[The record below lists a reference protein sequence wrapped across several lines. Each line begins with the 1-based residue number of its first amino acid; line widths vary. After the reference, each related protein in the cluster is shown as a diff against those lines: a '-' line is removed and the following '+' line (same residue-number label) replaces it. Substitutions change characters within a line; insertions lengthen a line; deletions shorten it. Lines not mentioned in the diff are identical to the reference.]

1 MRAGN
6 VMVHATNA
14 LLLWLLLRRLLSPT
28 RTLLSASIAGL
39 WAVMAVNSEPVLWI
53 SGRFDPLT
61 VTVALGC
68 MLANRLR
75 SVWGTVFVVLLAT
88 CGLFIKETFMG
99 WLPLLFLDDV
109 WLLGRHPKQSIGKAI
124 GLAVVIGL
132 NLVVRQAV
140 GIPSL
145 SVVAETGLATLAQS
159 HLFTFVTLVPRAFIP
174 MALDPFHPY
183 APLPLGSNIVVGVL
197 LAGLTGWFG
206 WRGLRKESK
215 PYQKI
220 SAFGWGWLVLG
231 LFPASL
237 TGPNLFMIGDR
248 YAYLPCL
255 GLIMVVFAEASAA
268 LERLRRLSTKARW
281 FAGAVVAVAIV
292 GQSWALIRRIPD
304 WKDDRSL
311 AEASLRAHPNNPYA
325 LYYLGYLAIGDNDLG
340 RAEPLLVEAAR
351 GNPRC
356 WRTANAICVLRLR
369 QGRYREAQASCE
381 RSLAIHGDNPRAWV
395 NLASVYVNEKRW
407 LPALEASLEAVA
419 RKPFFPE
426 ARYLA
431 AVSYANLGDLER
443 AREQMDAG
451 FAEEPKHP
459 GLLDLQRQMDARQR

>member
-1 MRAGN
+1 
-6 VMVHATNA
+6 
-14 LLLWLLLRRLLSPT
+14 
-28 RTLLSASIAGL
+28 
-39 WAVMAVNSEPVLWI
+39 
-53 SGRFDPLT
+53 
-61 VTVALGC
+61 
-68 MLANRLR
+68 
-75 SVWGTVFVVLLAT
+75 
-88 CGLFIKETFMG
+88 
-99 WLPLLFLDDV
+99 
-109 WLLGRHPKQSIGKAI
+109 
-124 GLAVVIGL
+124 
-132 NLVVRQAV
+132 
-140 GIPSL
+140 
-145 SVVAETGLATLAQS
+145 
-159 HLFTFVTLVPRAFIP
+159 
-174 MALDPFHPY
+174 
-183 APLPLGSNIVVGVL
+183 
-197 LAGLTGWFG
+197 
-206 WRGLRKESK
+206 
-215 PYQKI
+215 
-220 SAFGWGWLVLG
+220 
-231 LFPASL
+231 
-237 TGPNLFMIGDR
+237 
-248 YAYLPCL
+248 
-255 GLIMVVFAEASAA
+255 
-268 LERLRRLSTKARW
+268 
-281 FAGAVVAVAIV
+281 V